1 LATKNN
7 KLNDFQWWKKQA
19 LFLLK
24 GNDAFAND
32 TEHQMILIRLLL
44 GVAIPTLFIFAIV
57 HWQIGHHE
65 LALVQTVGLI
75 FVTIALFL
83 TSRPKWVT
91 VAEKILMISAL
102 CIFLALMLDGVV
114 ERTGIYWGAIVPLLC
129 ILHGW
134 PETGM
139 EMDWHGHALINRHS
153 LYMDNKQLSTRLQHG
168 RVKIFPLRISLLRHD
183 CSRV

>member
-1 LATKNN
+1 MATKNN

-32 TEHQMILIRLLL
+32 TEHQRILIRLLL

-102 CIFLALMLDGVV
+102 CIFLALMLDGGV
-114 ERTGIYWGAIVPLLC
+114 ERTGIYWAAIYPFFAFSMVGLRQGWKWIGMATLSSIATVYIWITNSYPLAYSM
-129 ILHGW
+129 G
-134 PETGM
+134 E
-139 EMDWHGHALINRHS
+139 
-153 LYMDNKQLSTRLQHG
+153 
-168 RVKIFPLRISLLRHD
+168 
-183 CSRV
+183 